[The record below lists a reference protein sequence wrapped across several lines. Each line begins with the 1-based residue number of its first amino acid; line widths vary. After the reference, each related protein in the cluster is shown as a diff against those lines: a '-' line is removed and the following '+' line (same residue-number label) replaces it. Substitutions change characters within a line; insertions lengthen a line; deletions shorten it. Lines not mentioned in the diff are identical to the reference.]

1 MTTRPNTWSRENGR
15 KSTGNPNPR
24 YDHLLNQPNQPRGV
38 GRGFTSAFRDL
49 LYLAVSTGAIPD
61 MSVSPNIAFLESVR
75 DNEEV
80 RLELRLSAAAY
91 AAPYTDQ
98 RLGAKPYTP
107 PLPPNYRLRQDLKT
121 TASCLEAHRQLSL
134 DVLEGKIA
142 ADAATYISV
151 NFILPRIPHLEIS
164 EVRAELEAFRQL
176 VEQAKEQRELEAR
189 LTTDNTYEVQVVKPK
204 PEPEPD
210 PT

>member
-1 MTTRPNTWSRENGR
+1 MNTWSKINGS
-15 KSTGNPNPR
+15 KGSGNPNPTHS
-24 YDHLLNQPNQPRGV
+24 HLHNQPGQTRGYAFYA
-38 GRGFTSAFRDL
+38 RFRDL
-49 LYLAVSTGAIPD
+49 FQYAVDRGAILD

-75 DNEEV
+75 DNDQI

-91 AAPYTDQ
+91 AAPYTDT
-98 RLGAKPYTP
+98 RLGAKPYVP
-107 PLPPNYRLRQDLKT
+107 ALPANYRLRHDLKT

-164 EVRAELEAFRQL
+164 EVRQELEAFRLL
-176 VEQAKEQRELEAR
+176 VEQAKEQKELEAR
-189 LTTDNTYEVQVVKPK
+189 LTTDNTYEVEVVTP
-204 PEPEPD
+204 PTDPD
-210 PT
+210 PQAP

>member
-1 MTTRPNTWSRENGR
+1 
-15 KSTGNPNPR
+15 
-24 YDHLLNQPNQPRGV
+24 
-38 GRGFTSAFRDL
+38 
-49 LYLAVSTGAIPD
+49 

-75 DNEEV
+75 DNADI

-107 PLPPNYRLRQDLKT
+107 ALPANYRLRHDLKT

-142 ADAATYISV
+142 ADAASYISEK
-151 NFILPRIPHLEIS
+151 FILPRIPHLEIS
-164 EVRAELEAFRQL
+164 EVRQELEAFRQL
-176 VEQAKEQRELEAR
+176 VQQAKEQKELEASLR
-189 LTTDNTYEVQVVKPK
+189 LMPDGTYEPT
-204 PEPEPD
+204 PTPPSSSEPD
-210 PT
+210 Q